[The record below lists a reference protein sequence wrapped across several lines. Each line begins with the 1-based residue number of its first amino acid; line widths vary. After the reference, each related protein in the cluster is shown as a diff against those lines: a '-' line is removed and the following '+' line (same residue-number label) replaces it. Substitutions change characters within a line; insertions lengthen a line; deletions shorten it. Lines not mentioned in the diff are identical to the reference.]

1 MSSLNK
7 CCFIGRLGKAP
18 ETRHTNQN
26 KPVTSFSI
34 ACSDNWKD
42 QSGQKQERTEWV
54 NVVAFG
60 NLADICGKYL
70 DKGSQVYVEGKFTTD
85 SYEKNG
91 EKRYSTKIVLSNMVM
106 LGGKPDATDAAK
118 SEYTNDTPFD
128 DDQSIP
134 F

>member
-7 CCFIGRLGKAP
+7 CCFIGRLGKSP
-18 ETRHTNQN
+18 ETRYTSQN

-34 ACSDNWKD
+34 ACTESWKD
-42 QSGQKQERTEWV
+42 QSGQKQEKTEWV
-54 NVVAFG
+54 NLVAFG

-85 SYEKNG
+85 QYEKNG
-91 EKRYSTKIVLSNMVM
+91 ETRYSTKVVVNELVM
-106 LGGKPDATDAAK
+106 LGGKPDSTHAAQQ
-118 SEYTNDTPFD
+118 EPYQPNDFD
-128 DDQSIP
+128 DSEVP